1 MKKILCLFGALA
13 LVLTSCSSDDN
24 QDGGAILPKTIK
36 YSSVAYP
43 SENSTYVAT
52 YNGTKIVSMKD
63 EAGRTDYT
71 YDGNLVVKEINYDT
85 ESGSDIISDITTYKY
100 TNGKLTESTYAEGFS
115 TAFPNGEY
123 KSKIV
128 FTHNAD
134 GTVKRE
140 RYNVNGTTGAET
152 KSVYSEVLTFANG
165 NLVKSVQ
172 TESETG
178 SVFTA
183 QYEYDNKNNPFK
195 NITGFNLLIDH
206 SEGEGSV
213 YSSVNNVVK
222 YTASYSNEEGARV
235 YKSELVYDAN
245 NFPTKITNYKDDGTT
260 AAESKEF
267 FY

>member
-1 MKKILCLFGALA
+1 MKKVLCLFSALA

-24 QDGGAILPKTIK
+24 QEGSAILPKTIK

-52 YNGTKIVSMKD
+52 YSGTKIVSMKD

-85 ESGSDIISDITTYKY
+85 ESGKDIISDITTYKY
-100 TNGKLTESTYAEGFS
+100 TNGKLTESAFAEGFS

-128 FTHNAD
+128 FMHNAD
-134 GTVKRE
+134 GTVKRD
-140 RYNVNGTTGAET
+140 RYNINGTTET
-152 KSVYSEVLTFANG
+152 KSIYSEVLTFANG

-172 TESETG
+172 TDSETG

-183 QYEYDNKNNPFK
+183 AYEYDNKNNPYK
-195 NITGFNLLIDH
+195 NIAGFNLLIDH
-206 SEGEGSV
+206 SEGEGSI
-213 YSSVNNVVK
+213 YSSVNNIVK
-222 YTASYSNEEGARV
+222 YTASYSNETANV
-235 YKSELVYDAN
+235 YKSEIVYDAN
-245 NFPTKITNYKDDGTT
+245 NFPSKITNFTKDGK
-260 AAESKEF
+260 AVESND
-267 FY
+267 YTY